1 MANSLERPKRMRT
14 HRAAAF
20 SRVVHIMNEIV
31 CRRDEIGNTN
41 EVPFVP
47 GKNCPAIVTNRYNSL
62 LVALLIVCLNFA
74 TRGQQ
79 GMS

>member
-1 MANSLERPKRMRT
+1 MRT
-14 HRAAAF
+14 HRAAVL

-47 GKNCPAIVTNRYNSL
+47 GQELPSYRYKSL
-62 LVALLIVCLNFA
+62 QFFTYLPFIFD
-74 TRGQQ
+74 
-79 GMS
+79 